1 LKKIIQAI
9 PNFVMSCFEL
19 PLATCDDIRRL
30 IANIWWGIEEGKK
43 KMHWRSW
50 DWLSTPKSL
59 GGMGFRD
66 LPLFNQAM
74 LAKQAWPLLTDPTS
88 LCAHVLKGRYYPD
101 SDFWSATKPRSASYT
116 WRSILHG
123 HKLLV
128 EGVRWGIGDGRSV
141 RILHDHW
148 IPSCPPE
155 ILKPTSPIPANALVH
170 CLIDEESGQWNEEN
184 VGAFFTP
191 DVASKIMQVP
201 ISRHVGDDF
210 ACWPYTRHGLFSVCS
225 AYNLSRSSKFFRTL
239 SSSKRG
245 LPSN

>member
-1 LKKIIQAI
+1 
-9 PNFVMSCFEL
+9 MSCFEL

-74 LAKQAWPLLTDPTS
+74 LAKQAWRLLTDPTS
-88 LCAHVLKGRYYPD
+88 LCARVLKGRYYPD

-123 HKLLV
+123 RKLLV

-170 CLIDEESGQWNEEN
+170 CLIG
-184 VGAFFTP
+184 
-191 DVASKIMQVP
+191 
-201 ISRHVGDDF
+201 HVGDDF

-225 AYNLSRSSKFFRTL
+225 VYNLSRSSKFFRTL